1 MEKQCIVCGKVKD
14 IESFPPNRRM
24 PDGHLGWCMDCFKK
38 RGLPNV
44 EVPLITPE
52 AIKARKRKKYA
63 KQRERASY
71 KEYQHAYRRR
81 PEVKE
86 KYRQRNEAYRNRIK
100 QEKDDLSRGAVDSQN
115 SDS

>member
-1 MEKQCIVCGKVKD
+1 MEKQCIVCGKVKN

-44 EVPLITPE
+44 EVPPISPE
-52 AIKARKRKKYA
+52 VMKAHMRALYA
-63 KQRERASY
+63 KRRAQESY
-71 KEYQHAYRRR
+71 KEYQRAYRRR
-81 PEVKE
+81 PDVKE

-100 QEKDDLSRGAVDSQN
+100 QEKDDLSRGATDSQN